1 MKFLSSRS
9 TFLTSAA
16 LTVFAHSPALAT
28 VAVAPEDRDYLPT
41 TIVVTGEIE
50 GYVEDDGSTGTK
62 TPTPLIEVP
71 QTITFITD
79 DQLDDQAITQLAD
92 ALRYVPGISLDT
104 GEGHRDQVYIRGQA
118 STADFYLDGLRDDAQ
133 YYRPLYNVERIEI
146 LKGANALI
154 FGRGGGGGVINR
166 VSKKAEFDNA
176 DVGLGASVDS
186 FGAFDLSIDAN
197 TPLNDNIAGR
207 INVAYE
213 EFDNARD
220 FYDGRFFGIS
230 PTLTFRLGD
239 RTQLTA
245 HYTYDNDRRVTDRGI
260 PSLDQAPLAGYDK
273 TFFGSADF
281 NLATNVAH
289 IAKLR
294 LDHEFTDELT
304 LNVSGQYAD
313 YDKYYGNVVP
323 TGTDGTNVTLGGYTS
338 NTDRQNWIGQANLV
352 WDTQFGG
359 VGSTT
364 LAGVE
369 VSTQDTVASRNGI
382 EFDGSSTVTLQRV
395 LDVPNVSVGAL
406 TRASN
411 STLDT
416 FSAYVQEQLD
426 FGLVELIGGIR
437 YDRFD
442 LTDLLSA
449 TRNNRVDEKWSPR
462 FGAVLKPAQNLSI
475 YASYSTSFLPQ
486 SGDQFSSL
494 SDLDATLEPEKFEN
508 IEAGI
513 KWAPR
518 PQLFATAAVFQLER
532 SNTTAEDPLN
542 PGFIVLTGKSRVRG
556 FEASIAGEILPS
568 WQANLGYTYL
578 DGEIISDTESAVA
591 GTRLHQLPK
600 HQIALWNRVDLTES
614 FGIGLGA
621 IYQDEQFASISG
633 DVVLPDY
640 VRFDL
645 AGYWDVNDRIS
656 MQVNIENLLDENY
669 YPSAHGNNN
678 IQPGNPLSA
687 TVGVKLKL

>member
-9 TFLTSAA
+9 AFLTSAA
-16 LTVFAHSPALAT
+16 LTVFAQSPALAN

-176 DVGLGASVDS
+176 DVGLGASVDT

-369 VSTQDTVASRNGI
+369 VSTQDTVASRNAI
-382 EFDGSSTVTLQRV
+382 VFDGSSTVALQRV

-494 SDLDATLEPEKFEN
+494 SDLDATLEPEKFKN

-614 FGIGLGA
+614 FGVGLGA

>member
-9 TFLTSAA
+9 AFLTSAA
-16 LTVFAHSPALAT
+16 LTVFAQSPALAN

-176 DVGLGASVDS
+176 DVGLGASVDT

-369 VSTQDTVASRNGI
+369 VSTQDTVASRNAI
-382 EFDGSSTVTLQRV
+382 VFDGSSTVALQRV

-614 FGIGLGA
+614 FGVGLGA

>member
-9 TFLTSAA
+9 AFLTSAA
-16 LTVFAHSPALAT
+16 LTVFAQSPALAN

-176 DVGLGASVDS
+176 DVGLGASVDT

-239 RTQLTA
+239 RTELTA

-369 VSTQDTVASRNGI
+369 VSTQDTVASRNAI
-382 EFDGSSTVTLQRV
+382 VFDGSSTVALQRV

-494 SDLDATLEPEKFEN
+494 SDLDATLEPEKFKN

-614 FGIGLGA
+614 FGVGLGA